1 MPSRKSSSMSTSSS
15 RKTSSNSQADSGIG
29 GGGGFSSVVDIDIGE
44 LADFDDKVVKPLADV
59 KINQEPGPK
68 APSQY
73 QMKRRLVYTHTM
85 PFYF

>member
-29 GGGGFSSVVDIDIGE
+29 GGRFSSVVDIDIGE
-44 LADFDDKVVKPLADV
+44 LADFDDKVQVKPSAKEA
-59 KINQEPGPK
+59 KINQEPGK

-73 QMKRRLVYTHTM
+73 QMKRRLV
-85 PFYF
+85 